1 MEGLP
6 WDVMLTDGLWFL
18 VIVGWILLIVT
29 GLEADKPLSGGIPGH
44 VDLHESHAEHW
55 NSRDRFGAIAA
66 LAVFGVAAASLP
78 VLLWW
83 IFAVHDAGV
92 AAP

>member
-1 MEGLP
+1 MRDLP

-44 VDLHESHAEHW
+44 VDLHESHHQGW
-55 NSRDRFGAIAA
+55 TLRDRIGATAAWVIFG
-66 LAVFGVAAASLP
+66 LAGASLP
-78 VLLWW
+78 LILWW
-83 IFAVHDAGV
+83 IFAVHDAG
-92 AAP
+92 AAVP

>member
-1 MEGLP
+1 MQSLP
-6 WDVMLTDGLWFL
+6 WDIIATDALWFL

-44 VDLHESHAEHW
+44 VDLHDSHTQGWTA
-55 NSRDRFGAIAA
+55 RDRLGAVAAWTLFGC
-66 LAVFGVAAASLP
+66 AAASLP

-83 IFAVHDAGV
+83 IFVFHDAGAV
-92 AAP
+92 TP

>member
-1 MEGLP
+1 MVGLP
-6 WDVMLTDGLWFL
+6 WHIIVTDALWFL

-44 VDLHESHAEHW
+44 VHLHDSHSQGW
-55 NSRDRFGAIAA
+55 TSRDRLGAIAA
-66 LAVFGVAAASLP
+66 WALFGVAAALLP

-83 IFAVHDAGV
+83 IFVVHDAGTAV
-92 AAP
+92 P